1 MDGDGLFYQ
10 HVDCC
15 ARLSRDEVKG
25 QNFKYSPLNLDQN
38 G

>member
-1 MDGDGLFYQ
+1 MGGDGLFYQ

-15 ARLSRDEVKG
+15 ARLSRDEVEG
-25 QNFKYSPLNLDQN
+25 QNFKYSPLDQN